1 MKGCLKAAFVVVA
14 VFAVIGLGAFKLFQ
28 NFASA
33 VDDFPE
39 YAKKEAVYRQYGPFI
54 ADVQAAIDASESMHD
69 LAARLENLQLP
80 DELLYLA
87 LTKETSNS
95 FDEDKLEIVERI
107 NVSSSSYMLVEGTGH
122 GKLNDLPVIVIE
134 LPVNR
139 HSIEDCFIY
148 LRHDPSQKPPKPEQD
163 EPLGPVQA
171 ATVV

>member
-1 MKGCLKAAFVVVA
+1 MVA

-33 VDDFPE
+33 VDNFPE
-39 YAKKEAVYRQYGPFI
+39 YAKKEAVYRQYGPLI
-54 ADVQAAIDASESMHD
+54 GDVQAAIDASESMHD
-69 LAARLENLQLP
+69 LAARLEKLQLP

-87 LTKETSNS
+87 LIKETSSS

-107 NVSSSSYMLVEGTGH
+107 DVRSSSYTLIDGTGH

-139 HSIEDCFIY
+139 HSIEECLIY
-148 LRHDPSQKPPKPEQD
+148 LRHYPSRETPKPEQY